1 MDQNAAEK
9 RIIALYQERNERAI
23 EMTDAQ
29 YGSFSRALSFR
40 ILRSHEDA
48 EECVNDSYMKLWN
61 TIPPTV
67 PQSLKAYLGRIVRN
81 LSLSL
86 FRKKK
91 AEKRDEGATVLFSE
105 LEDCIPAENDVEQ
118 AVEHKELVQMIEQ
131 WLEAE
136 KDENRRLFM
145 LRYWYGEPLGELAKR
160 FSLSERKTADRL
172 YRIRLRLR
180 EYLEKEGVSV

>member
-1 MDQNAAEK
+1 M
-9 RIIALYQERNERAI
+9 L
-23 EMTDAQ
+23 
-29 YGSFSRALSFR
+29 
-40 ILRSHEDA
+40 
-48 EECVNDSYMKLWN
+48 
-61 TIPPTV
+61 
-67 PQSLKAYLGRIVRN
+67 
-81 LSLSL
+81 
-86 FRKKK
+86 
-91 AEKRDEGATVLFSE
+91 SE

-145 LRYWYGEPLGELAKR
+145 LSYWYGEPLGELAKR